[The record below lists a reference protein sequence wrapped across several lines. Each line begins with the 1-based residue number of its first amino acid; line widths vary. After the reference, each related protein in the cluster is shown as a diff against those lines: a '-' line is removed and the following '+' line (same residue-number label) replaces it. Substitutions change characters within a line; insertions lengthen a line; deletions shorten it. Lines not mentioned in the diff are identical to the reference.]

1 MEILS
6 VSEKNKLRDKEINK
20 KVNDMFRRAHR
31 IRKIRRKRKIKE
43 WLKGHM
49 N

>member
-1 MEILS
+1 MNNLS

-20 KVNDMFRRAHR
+20 KVNDMFRRAHK
-31 IRKIRRKRKIKE
+31 IRKIRRRKKIKE
-43 WLKGHM
+43 WLKGHV

>member
-6 VSEKNKLRDKEINK
+6 VSEKNKLRDKEIDK
-20 KVNDMFRRAHR
+20 MVNYMFKRAHR
-31 IRKIRRKRKIKE
+31 IKKIRRKRKIKE
-43 WLKGHM
+43 WLNSHL

>member
-1 MEILS
+1 MSEMS

-20 KVNDMFRRAHR
+20 KVDDVFRRAHR
-31 IRKIRRKRKIKE
+31 IRRIRRRRKLAK
-43 WLKGHM
+43 WLKSRL

>member
-1 MEILS
+1 MNILS

-20 KVNDMFRRAHR
+20 KVNDMFKRAHK
-31 IRKIRRKRKIKE
+31 IKKIRRRKKIKK
-43 WLKGHM
+43 WLKDHL